1 MKTDLLIQLVET
13 QLKETTNMREKSQDL
28 IRKVVHLYTLQLMKA
43 GNIPQNFL
51 EDVMDD
57 IESEAIEIYRKKTY
71 GFLTLEEYRKNK
83 FRV

>member
-28 IRKVVHLYTLQLMKA
+28 IRKVVHLYTLQLLKA

-51 EDVMDD
+51 EDVMTD
-57 IESEAIEIYRKKTY
+57 IESEAVEIYRKKTY